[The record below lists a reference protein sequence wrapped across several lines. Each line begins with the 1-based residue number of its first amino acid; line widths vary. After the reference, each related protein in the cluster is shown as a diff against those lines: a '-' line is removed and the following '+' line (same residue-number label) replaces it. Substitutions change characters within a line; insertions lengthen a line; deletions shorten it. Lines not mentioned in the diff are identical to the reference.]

1 MKRTEL
7 FHNNL
12 AESRRKVASIEAK
25 RDSISLTE
33 GLLKTYE
40 ELPDEKR
47 DYDYERHL
55 RAKLRAKKNQLQ
67 AMCPL

>member
-7 FHNNL
+7 FHNNRR
-12 AESRRKVASIEAK
+12 ESLRKLESIRCK
-25 RDSISLTE
+25 RFEILGVE
-33 GLLKTYE
+33 GLLRTYE

-55 RAKLRAKKNQLQ
+55 RAKLRAKRNQLQ

>member
-7 FHNNL
+7 FHNNRR
-12 AESRRKVASIEAK
+12 ESLRKLESIRCNRFE
-25 RDSISLTE
+25 ISGVE
-33 GLLKTYE
+33 GLLKTCEQME
-40 ELPDEKR
+40 ER
-47 DYDYERHL
+47 DMDNERRL